1 MHRTSYFKRTTRCM
15 NNKHIAC
22 TPFHLE
28 GVGGHVQPF
37 GRTLLLQQDGTE
49 GGTTLLADS
58 KIRGAACMCPCKVR
72 EGLAADT

>member
-1 MHRTSYFKRTTRCM
+1 M
-15 NNKHIAC
+15 NNKDIAC

-37 GRTLLLQQDGTE
+37 TGVLLLQQDGRE

-58 KIRGAACMCPCKVR
+58 KIRGACMCPCKVR